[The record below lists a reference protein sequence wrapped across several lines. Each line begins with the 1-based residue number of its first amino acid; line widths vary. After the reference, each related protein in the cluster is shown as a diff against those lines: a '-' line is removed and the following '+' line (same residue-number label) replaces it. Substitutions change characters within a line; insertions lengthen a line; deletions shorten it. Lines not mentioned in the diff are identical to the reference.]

1 MNTLKT
7 VFGKLFKEETQL
19 ASHEVELALIDDVV
33 SLQKMVKERISLLD
47 KATNEVNKTF
57 DLKDKLILAAKTTLS
72 VLNSNT
78 NELNTLMN
86 QINKVEVDLTKIAR
100 ELNLNVRE
108 IPEMKLLL
116 ELKNEM
122 ANKFKNELAGKTK
135 LVEDILK

>member
-1 MNTLKT
+1 MNTQKS
-7 VFGKLFKEETQL
+7 VYNKLFKDETQL
-19 ASHEVELALIDDVV
+19 ASHKVELALIDDVV

-57 DLKDKLILAAKTTLS
+57 DLKDKLISAAKTTLS

-86 QINKVEVDLTKIAR
+86 KINKVEVDLTKIAR